1 MKIKKYRAP
10 TMQEA
15 MKHIRHELG
24 QDAVILNS
32 KVVYSGGFLG
42 LFKKKNIEV
51 IAGVDEE
58 LERPSPKETYRYSSN
73 YEIQPIYK
81 EMKQIKE
88 LIQDL
93 RIDNESIYPKE
104 LKTYN
109 EQLKKAEV
117 ALTIRREIM
126 ASLMETYY
134 MNQKSMSNH
143 QLQNALKNEI
153 SKKIFHIPFHGITFT
168 KKYINVVG
176 PTGVGKTTT
185 LAKLAA
191 LVKLQHKKSIA
202 FITTDTYRIA
212 AIDQLKTYANILNV
226 PVEVCYS
233 GEDFIKAKEKL
244 SSYDVVFI
252 DTAGR
257 NFLDEQYIRD
267 LEEVINF
274 NDEMET
280 FLIFSL
286 TSKYEDMKKIY
297 AHFSR
302 IPIHQF
308 IFTKYD
314 ETSSHGAMLNMVLET
329 NIGVGYIT
337 DGQNV
342 PDDIH
347 QMNKER
353 FIDFLM
359 RYMDY
364 GSS

>member
-10 TMQEA
+10 TMHEA
-15 MKHIRHELG
+15 MKHIRQELG

-32 KVVYSGGFLG
+32 KVVYTGGFLG

-58 LERPSPKETYRYSSN
+58 IERPSKKETYLYSSN
-73 YEIQPIYK
+73 DEFQPIYK

-93 RIDNESIYPKE
+93 RTDHENMYPKE
-104 LKTYN
+104 LIAHNDKLKSSEVSLNIRN
-109 EQLKKAEV
+109 ELMTS
-117 ALTIRREIM
+117 LTE
-126 ASLMETYY
+126 EFY
-134 MNQKSMSNH
+134 MNQKSMTNEQIQST
-143 QLQNALKNEI
+143 LKNIVRNKI
-153 SKKIFHIPFHGITFT
+153 SHIPFHGITFH

-191 LVKLQHKKSIA
+191 LVKLKHKKSIA

-233 GEDFIKAKEKL
+233 SEDFLKAKEKL
-244 SSYDVVFI
+244 KSYDVVFI

-257 NFLDEQYIRD
+257 NFLEEQYIHD
-267 LEEVINF
+267 LEKIIHF

-297 AHFSR
+297 AQFSR

-347 QMNKER
+347 QMNRER

-359 RYMDY
+359 R
-364 GSS
+364 